1 MVKKKSSGRSAGP
14 AVNASPGFR
23 KSRLS
28 NGIRVVT
35 ENHPMAKAL
44 SVGIWV
50 ITGTRDEHPSQAGI
64 SHFVEHMVFKRT
76 HKRTAYQIARE
87 MEAVGGEINAFTSRE
102 YTCFFTHSL
111 AEHLPLALDVLSDVV
126 CRAVFAGDELEKEKQ
141 VVLQEIHMAEDNLE
155 EFIFDLYFERIY
167 GNGPMGWPILGTEA
181 SVNAMERKT
190 VLDYYYGRYSG
201 DRIIVSVAGAIDH
214 DAVVAMV
221 EKALKPKKNKGDKL
235 KRRKARL
242 RPFREVIER
251 PSEQV
256 HMLMG
261 YPASTFRDRL
271 RFEGYIVSTLLG
283 GGMTSKLYQSVRE
296 RRGLVYSIYTQL
308 TSFVDSGMLLV
319 YAGAETKNV
328 KRVVETTLKELERLR
343 ENGISANDLK
353 LFKTQV
359 KGQVLLGSDDVENRM
374 NSLGVNELVFGQYR
388 PIEQVIHDVD
398 AVTRDSVQEYVE
410 SYLRPEKMGLMLLG
424 AAKPEEFNSWL
435 ANL

>member
-1 MVKKKSSGRSAGP
+1 MAKKKSSARSSGL
-14 AVNASPGFR
+14 AVSASPGFR
-23 KSRLS
+23 KSTLP

-35 ENHPMAKAL
+35 ENHPTAKAL

-50 ITGTRDEHPSQAGI
+50 ITGTRDEHPAQAGI

-111 AEHLPLALDVLSDVV
+111 AEHLPLSLDVLSDVA
-126 CRAVFAGDELEKEKQ
+126 CRAAFHSDELEKEKQ
-141 VVLQEIHMAEDNLE
+141 VVLQEIHMSEDNLE
-155 EFIFDLYFERIY
+155 EFIFDLYFQRIY
-167 GNGPMGWPILGTEA
+167 GNGPMGWPILGTEET
-181 SVNAMERKT
+181 VHAMKRKT
-190 VLDYYYGRYSG
+190 VLDYYHGRYSG

-214 DAVVAMV
+214 ESVAEMV
-221 EKALKPKKNKGDKL
+221 EKALKPKQKKGDKFS
-235 KRRKARL
+235 RRKAPL
-242 RPFREVIER
+242 RPFREIIER

-261 YPASTFRDRL
+261 YPASTFCDRL

-308 TSFVDSGMLLV
+308 TSFTDSGSLLV
-319 YAGAETKNV
+319 YAGAETKNI
-328 KRVVETTLKELERLR
+328 KRVVELTLKEIQRLR
-343 ENGISANDLK
+343 ENGISARDLN

-374 NSLGVNELVFGQYR
+374 NSLGVNELVFEQYR

-410 SYLRPEKMGLMLLG
+410 TYLLPEKMGLMLLG
-424 AAKPEEFNSWL
+424 AAKPEDFNSWL
-435 ANL
+435 ADL